1 MRQGIV
7 RRVADVAL
15 RIEPD
20 RSAVLEW
27 ILHTPLPSLGGQ
39 TTFKLACDGQGE
51 RVIALLNALLLQP
64 DAAAPRLP
72 QARAPH

>member
-39 TTFKLACDGQGE
+39 TTFELACNGQGE

-64 DAAAPRLP
+64 GAAAPRLP
-72 QARAPH
+72 QARVPH

>member
-20 RSAVLEW
+20 RGAVLEW
-27 ILHTPLPSLGGQ
+27 ILHTPLPSLGGRPPSNWP
-39 TTFKLACDGQGE
+39 AM
-51 RVIALLNALLLQP
+51 
-64 DAAAPRLP
+64 
-72 QARAPH
+72 ARANG

>member
-20 RSAVLEW
+20 RGAVLEW

-39 TTFKLACDGQGE
+39 TTFELACDGQGE

-64 DAAAPRLP
+64 GAAALRLP

>member
-1 MRQGIV
+1 M
-7 RRVADVAL
+7 
-15 RIEPD
+15 
-20 RSAVLEW
+20 LEW

-39 TTFKLACDGQGE
+39 TPFELACDGQGE

-64 DAAAPRLP
+64 GEAAPRLP

>member
-39 TTFKLACDGQGE
+39 TTFELACDGQGE

-64 DAAAPRLP
+64 GATAPRLP

>member
-20 RSAVLEW
+20 RSAVLDW

-39 TTFKLACDGQGE
+39 TTFELACDGQGE
-51 RVIALLNALLLQP
+51 RVIALLNALLLEP
-64 DAAAPRLP
+64 GAAAPCLP

>member
-39 TTFKLACDGQGE
+39 TTFELACDGQGE